1 MLFRIVFEY
10 SVRIRGQGVKIRL
23 WFYQQWNLRLKLVQK
38 TCLLHLYML
47 IKGHHRSVNPFQIT
61 CRPRSRLKNPDGS
74 RSPPVDFAFSGQSR
88 SVIAQDNNQV
98 STSRQSL
105 QEADGLV
112 TQRWISRAVK
122 LYKWFRSCPNRAL
135 TIVRYIDLNVPGR
148 AMPVASWVG
157 RAGKSQADNLFRPR
171 PQSEC
176 QLSRARAYIVVFSK
190 QRGVSV

>member
-1 MLFRIVFEY
+1 MFR
-10 SVRIRGQGVKIRL
+10 SA
-23 WFYQQWNLRLKLVQK
+23 
-38 TCLLHLYML
+38 
-47 IKGHHRSVNPFQIT
+47 SVNKGPPQFCESVSDHMQTQIQV
-61 CRPRSRLKNPDGS
+61 KNPDGS

-148 AMPVASWVG
+148 AMPVTSRVG

-190 QRGVSV
+190 QRGGVCLKNKGPPYFWK